1 VDAEVHR
8 ELRGLDMLRRLF
20 VGTDEKCIE
29 VADHTPASEHL
40 VSMGQGKTQKHSGQ
54 HSRVGLMADQ

>member
-1 VDAEVHR
+1 
-8 ELRGLDMLRRLF
+8 LDMLRRLF

-40 VSMGQGKTQKHSGQ
+40 VSMGQGKIQKDSGQ